1 MILHQ
6 IHQMGDASLNDAA
19 VQLEAIV
26 EQPEVAFII
35 SIIDLDIKRVQSCL
49 TLAMMV
55 FYFDKILKPGWPAEP
70 ACWRPVFLLPGQW
83 YVFVHF
89 WGKTHSSLSMSD
101 FASRSRDLL
110 PAPALRMRTRR
121 RNWSGLKRHSSCF
134 SKRFRKFIWVER
146 AINML
151 CWKFHVCRLD
161 T

>member
-55 FYFDKILKPGWPAEP
+55 FYFDQILKPG
-70 ACWRPVFLLPGQW
+70 
-83 YVFVHF
+83 
-89 WGKTHSSLSMSD
+89 
-101 FASRSRDLL
+101 
-110 PAPALRMRTRR
+110 
-121 RNWSGLKRHSSCF
+121 
-134 SKRFRKFIWVER
+134 
-146 AINML
+146 
-151 CWKFHVCRLD
+151 
-161 T
+161 

>member
-55 FYFDKILKPGWPAEP
+55 FYFDKILKPG
-70 ACWRPVFLLPGQW
+70 
-83 YVFVHF
+83 
-89 WGKTHSSLSMSD
+89 
-101 FASRSRDLL
+101 
-110 PAPALRMRTRR
+110 
-121 RNWSGLKRHSSCF
+121 
-134 SKRFRKFIWVER
+134 
-146 AINML
+146 
-151 CWKFHVCRLD
+151 
-161 T
+161 